1 MTIKEKKFVTG
12 RVIQNTQDKTISVL
26 VERKVK
32 HPVLGKFISKSKKYQ
47 VHNESGTFNIGDE
60 VKIRECRPFSKRKSW
75 ICSRIGVDNKKK
87 AM

>member
-1 MTIKEKKFVTG
+1 MSIKEKKFVTG
-12 RVIQNTQDKTISVL
+12 RVIQNTQNKTISVL

-47 VHNESGTFNIGDE
+47 VHNESRTVNIGDE

-75 ICSRIGVDNKKK
+75 SVVE
-87 AM
+87 

>member
-26 VERKVK
+26 VERKIK
-32 HPVLGKFISKSKKYQ
+32 HPVLGKFISRSKKYQ
-47 VHNESGTFNIGDE
+47 VHNESRMFNIGDE

-75 ICSRIGVDNKKK
+75 VVVE
-87 AM
+87 

>member
-12 RVIQNTQDKTISVL
+12 RVIQNTQNKTISVL

-47 VHNESGTFNIGDE
+47 VHNERGTVGIGDE

-75 ICSRIGVDNKKK
+75 ILVE
-87 AM
+87 

>member
-12 RVIQNTQDKTISVL
+12 RVLKNTQDKSISVL

-47 VHNESGTFNIGDE
+47 VHNESRVFNIGDE

-75 ICSRIGVDNKKK
+75 TVVE
-87 AM
+87 

>member
-12 RVIQNTQDKTISVL
+12 RVLKNAQDKTISVL

-47 VHNESGTFNIGDE
+47 VHNESGVFNIGDE
-60 VKIRECRPFSKRKSW
+60 VKIKECRPFSKRKSW
-75 ICSRIGVDNKKK
+75 VVVE
-87 AM
+87 